1 MAVTRRGF
9 LHRSI
14 ALAGGIGLASV
25 GANEAAAKVAPNLV
39 AYQATPKGDQNCAN
53 CKLFEPP
60 NACKSVEGIIAPSG
74 WCKLWIKA

>member
-1 MAVTRRGF
+1 MSVTRRGF
-9 LHRSI
+9 LHSSV

-25 GANEAAAKVAPNLV
+25 VTKEASAKIAPNLV
-39 AYQATPKGDQNCAN
+39 AYQATPKNGQDCKG

-60 NACKSVEGIIAPSG
+60 NACKSVDGAISPSG